1 MPSFLFYVC
10 VRFASNLCEGKLEVL
25 SLDNTRQTRAK
36 VEVKSVGTHPKQD
49 NSSKKIQKRKLLFSC
64 RIVGGVIVV
73 ACTYFIRG
81 KYILTTLTNNFST
94 RAFSER
100 EREREKSV
108 NNGNA
113 NASFVSTNDATKID
127 AKQHSKIIVEKEN
140 I

>member
-1 MPSFLFYVC
+1 MTT
-10 VRFASNLCEGKLEVL
+10 EVL
-25 SLDNTRQTRAK
+25 KGS
-36 VEVKSVGTHPKQD
+36 EFF
-49 NSSKKIQKRKLLFSC
+49 SSKQIQKRKLLFSC
-64 RIVGGVIVV
+64 RIVGGVVVV

-94 RAFSER
+94 RATER
-100 EREREKSV
+100 ERERKSV